1 MDTRLRIDMRVNPR
15 TGEVVGKDAGRVRVP
30 VSVVVKRPAGGQS
43 DPWRTARP
51 LPTKAKSD
59 SSQDWLDEVVGIQRK
74 PNDWRGGERWQGYP

>member
-51 LPTKAKSD
+51 LPTKAKSAD
-59 SSQDWLDEVVGIQRK
+59 GSQDWLDEVAVVQRE
-74 PNDWRGGERWQGYP
+74 PGDRRGGVD